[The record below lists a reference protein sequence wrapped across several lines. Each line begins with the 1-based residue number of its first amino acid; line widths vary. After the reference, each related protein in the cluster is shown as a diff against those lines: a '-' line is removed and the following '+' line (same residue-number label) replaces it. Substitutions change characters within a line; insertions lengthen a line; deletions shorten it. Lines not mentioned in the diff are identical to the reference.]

1 MIVANDLTS
10 VKNADKAL
18 FFMTKQGCSNCAQVK
33 PMIEKFETENPDVL
47 VFTHEATDKDDPILK
62 EFPPIRMFPGVF
74 CLKGGKVVS
83 QTNAIP
89 DPATFIVGFAT
100 MADKLANFG
109 LFTRRIAAME
119 NELKVTKE
127 FYTFLDTSIS
137 LEEIP
142 SAPVEEFPLP
152 AETTTTEPVVP
163 CEECQ

>member
-89 DPATFIVGFAT
+89 EPATFTVGLASLP
-100 MADKLANFG
+100 DKLANFG
-109 LFTRRIAAME
+109 LFTRRIAALE

-127 FYTFLDTSIS
+127 FCTFLDTSIS
-137 LEEIP
+137 LEEVP
-142 SAPVEEFPLP
+142 TPVEEFPLP
-152 AETTTTEPVVP
+152 TETTTTTPVES
-163 CEECQ
+163 CESCT